1 VRQLRVERRRSIL
14 IAGER
19 GAGTS
24 VYAVSLVH
32 WQQPERARTR
42 LCLLPADGD
51 AARWVTER
59 VAVHRDGVTIRS
71 RLTTSTRRHRFRLYQ
86 LDGTTGQPVRDSA
99 VVSDVSCWDGPA
111 DVEEPELSSE
121 LLDEVARAHGI
132 VLLVGAA
139 KPAESRR
146 GHLSWLRRTLGEMR
160 DALARAYVGG
170 ARTLPYDEA
179 TNTLTCPV
187 AVCVSQIDCAPD
199 AERRDAVAWLESLIG
214 ERASML
220 TSYLSRH
227 TTFKLSST
235 GHTPRPTERGQ
246 FIPGV
251 AEPRGVLAPLRWVL
265 EQTGVK
271 S

>member
-1 VRQLRVERRRSIL
+1 MSVERRRSIL

-59 VAVHRDGVTIRS
+59 VAVHRDGVTVAP
-71 RLTTSTRRHRFRLYQ
+71 RLTTSTRRHRFRMYQ
-86 LDGTTGQPVRDSA
+86 LDGSADHTARDSA

-111 DVEEPELSSE
+111 DAEQAEFSPE
-121 LLDEVARAHGI
+121 LLDEVSRAHGI

-139 KPAESRR
+139 SGEQAGASRR
-146 GHLSWLRRTLGEMR
+146 GQVSWLRRVLGEMR

-170 ARTLPYDEA
+170 ARSLPYDET

-187 AVCVSQIDCAPD
+187 ALCVSQIDCAPD

-220 TSYLSRH
+220 TSFLSRH

-235 GHTPRPTERGQ
+235 GHTPRPTDRGQ
-246 FIPGV
+246 FIPGM
-251 AEPRGVLAPLRWVL
+251 AEPRGILAPLRWVL
-265 EQTGVK
+265 EQAGVK

>member
-1 VRQLRVERRRSIL
+1 MSVERRRSIL

-59 VAVHRDGVTIRS
+59 VAVQRGGITIGR

-86 LDGTTGQPVRDSA
+86 LDAASDHAMRDSA
-99 VVSDVSCWDGPA
+99 VVGNVSCWDGPGDA
-111 DVEEPELSSE
+111 EEPELSPE
-121 LLDEVARAHGI
+121 LLDEVSRAHGM

-139 KPAESRR
+139 SDANAAESRR
-146 GHLSWLRRTLGEMR
+146 GHTWLRRALSGMR

-170 ARTLPYDEA
+170 ARSLPYDEV

-187 AVCVSQIDCAPD
+187 ALCVSQIDCAPD
-199 AERRDAVAWLESLIG
+199 AERRDAAAWLESLIG

-227 TTFKLSST
+227 TTFKLSAT
-235 GHTPRPTERGQ
+235 GITPRPTERGQ
-246 FIPGV
+246 YISGM
-251 AEPRGVLAPLRWVL
+251 AEPRGILAPLRWVL